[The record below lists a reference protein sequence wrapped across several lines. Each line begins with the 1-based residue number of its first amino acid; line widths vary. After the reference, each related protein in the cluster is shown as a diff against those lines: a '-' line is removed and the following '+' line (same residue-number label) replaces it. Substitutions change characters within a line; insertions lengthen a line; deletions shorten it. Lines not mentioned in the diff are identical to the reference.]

1 MTALK
6 DEETQKKGM
15 VMVHFNIKAGWKQV
29 FDTKLAKK
37 IMKLRHAIPIHVAGL
52 HYCFD
57 DPTMAK
63 IIGLVYLSLM
73 KKELRA
79 RSRLHLGMHPLLC
92 TLPELRLE
100 L

>member
-1 MTALK
+1 
-6 DEETQKKGM
+6 
-15 VMVHFNIKAGWKQV
+15 
-29 FDTKLAKK
+29 
-37 IMKLRHAIPIHVAGL
+37 VAGL

-79 RSRLHLGMHPLLC
+79 RSRLHLGMHPLLY